1 MATQAF
7 RWARRVPRPWCGGG
21 RQDRILDEL
30 IVPRLGLYKAVK
42 ALQKKYPEPAPDMFA
57 AFEALERDE
66 SNEFAQVRDELTR
79 RLRRDTDVILHL
91 YKHRFAELF
100 DDKTLKIAL
109 QNRLPIYLLYKCGGF
124 VPTFADIEEIAAMHG
139 IPEEQ
144 IIRRHGTKSNA
155 AAPPS
160 RAGAWRGRARHTRR
174 RVATG
179 CATGDGKYNCCP
191 FHTLAGLFAQ
201 QKRKAKFCIC
211 I

>member
-1 MATQAF
+1 VATQAF

-124 VPTFADIEEIAAMHG
+124 VPTFTDIDEVCD
-139 IPEEQ
+139 
-144 IIRRHGTKSNA
+144 
-155 AAPPS
+155 
-160 RAGAWRGRARHTRR
+160 ARHSGGADYPTARHQQQCRRAAFASRRIARPCPTHQATCGNWLRHRR
-174 RVATG
+174 RQVQLLPISHVSRLI
-179 CATGDGKYNCCP
+179 CP
-191 FHTLAGLFAQ
+191 T
-201 QKRKAKFCIC
+201 KA
-211 I
+211 